1 MCMELCGPICVSSRI
16 YGAIN
21 ISPISSQDSKAK
33 LNTMKIQHS
42 FPLYCSLFL
51 LFLATNI
58 TLISPSHGALGKCN
72 PSDYKALMN
81 IKKSLNNPY
90 HLVSWVPNTDCCKW
104 HGLACDPETNRIN
117 ELNLFEG
124 DISGQIPS
132 SLGDLPYLENLSFRE
147 FKKIKGSIPPSIT
160 KLKHLYFLDLSHLS
174 LSGPIP
180 NFFNQLTSLSF
191 LYLSSNQFSGSIPPN
206 LSELKYIKTI
216 DLSNNRLTGSVP
228 ETFGTFPGPIIPQ
241 LFLSHNQLSGP
252 IPKSLGA
259 LDYWKIDF
267 SWNNFDGD
275 ASVLFNASHSVVTHM
290 NLSWNQF
297 EFDLSNVKFPK
308 NLMVLDLSHNKIFG
322 TIPEEI
328 KGLQLLY
335 GLNVSY
341 NSLCG
346 KIPHG
351 GKMGIFDNTVYLHNK
366 CLCGPPVTTG
376 CKKELE

>member
-1 MCMELCGPICVSSRI
+1 
-16 YGAIN
+16 
-21 ISPISSQDSKAK
+21 
-33 LNTMKIQHS
+33 MKIQLHS
-42 FPLYCSLFL
+42 FSLYCSLFL
-51 LFLATNI
+51 VFLATA
-58 TLISPSHGALGKCN
+58 TLISPSHGASLGKCN
-72 PSDYKALMN
+72 PNDYKALMK
-81 IKKSLNNPY
+81 IKMSLDNPY
-90 HLVSWVPNTDCCKW
+90 HLATWVPNTDCCKW
-104 HGLACDPETNRIN
+104 YGVACDPEINRIN

-124 DISGQIPS
+124 EISGQIPS
-132 SLGDLPYLENLSFRE
+132 SLGDLPYLGYLSFRK
-147 FKKIKGSIPPSIT
+147 FKNITGSIPPSIT
-160 KLKHLYFLDLSHLS
+160 KLKNLYLLDLSYLS

-180 NFFNQLTSLSF
+180 NFFNQLTNLNF

-216 DLSNNRLTGSVP
+216 DY
-228 ETFGTFPGPIIPQ
+228 FGRFPGPIIPQ

-252 IPKSLGA
+252 ILKSLGA

-267 SWNNFDGD
+267 SWNNFDRD
-275 ASVLFNASHSVVTHM
+275 ASVLFNASHSVITHM

-297 EFDLSNVKFPK
+297 EFDLSKVKFPK

-346 KIPHG
+346 KIPLG
-351 GKMGIFDNTVYLHNK
+351 GEMGIFDNTVYLHNK

-376 CKKELE
+376 CKKE